1 MTAEGLLYADHFWGE
16 KHHGFQVLQENLKKS
31 EETVAEVAQFVK
43 ERLSVEDEYV
53 KAINRTVHKV
63 SNFIQ
68 NGSNIDAMWQ
78 LTKGTMELMA
88 EIHVML
94 VKNLQDLS
102 REVLKY
108 KDDVNKTRKELKQ
121 PQVAEAV
128 NLMQTTTTCLQ
139 KAKETYQ
146 HRCQELEKA
155 KKETNVNVKEISKIE
170 LKIARARDEYKSYV
184 EKYEV
189 VREDFETK
197 MSDSCKKFQTF
208 DRYFYSNK
216 FIFFNCICRSLYAS
230 IQQFILLYANHST
243 EMSSASFQVAEQ
255 FRESIQHLNADE
267 FVRKFIKSKSTG
279 SEKPPHVLFEE
290 SENGS
295 GSGMASSSSAMNLNP
310 IRDLVDIMSG
320 NSMPSSCSSSGI
332 LQDQAPPPQP
342 ITVDLLMMDPI
353 GEGIAVD
360 SSLSSTLNSTS
371 LINTSSGELNNI
383 KKSSEDLSTSST
395 FTDNKAPKKFSIF
408 TAKRRTKT
416 VSTSSIDETPTT
428 AEPFSASGLFKFTR
442 EKRRSKKENESNL
455 RASVCMDDTHS
466 TASSSRSDDKM
477 LNGSSSA
484 HPSHS
489 LIDAPI
495 DEKQSDLPVI
505 DDEGYII
512 RSTENQLDSNN
523 PTAWS
528 SCSSDEEEDED
539 ELQKSRIRKMT
550 ISDRPVH
557 INASVDEL
565 RDAIGSITLT
575 RSTTFER
582 DPWTIG
588 GSKAP
593 PLFSQ
598 SMNSSSLR
606 QPLRS
611 HHTADGRFRTNFS
624 ESDDP
629 PAFSVSM
636 GHNQSIAAGIA
647 RARPRSNT
655 PTTSQLMSRKDSTSS
670 FMDPWSSTFNL
681 APSESNHSLGE
692 STFNLSQ
699 STGNLLQA
707 TISEQRI
714 PVAMAINEHV
724 HVWFK
729 KGADEF
735 VQRTFGT
742 VMISFPT
749 SSISLLTSI
758 QHEIEP
764 LAFRL
769 SNAHYI
775 KSVLPNKQLID
786 ESLSRK
792 DDDTCTFYFN
802 KLQLATW
809 LQTQKIAKP
818 EAAFVNAEVARY
830 EMDPTAPCNSVPP
843 LFLTAYWK
851 FEPSHTG
858 RRLFSR
864 LRTTIFISDLRVDYR
879 LNSDS
884 PVTAPLLNVNFNT
897 NLTGSIDSVMCDPE
911 GKWAADSPS
920 LGWNLLEISRN
931 GDVHGSLKARIFM
944 KNSGDEVSLEM
955 LDRKPAQVFV
965 QFQCHEANLSG
976 VEVSLVQSDI
986 YHLSMIRKKLLAG
999 KYFCDP
1005 ELRK

>member
-1 MTAEGLLYADHFWGE
+1 MTTAEGLLYADHFWGE
-16 KHHGFQVLQENLKKS
+16 KHHGFQVLQENLKRS
-31 EETVAEVAQFVK
+31 EDTVSEVAQFVK

-53 KAINRTVHKV
+53 KAINRNVHKV

-68 NGSNIDAMWQ
+68 NGSNIDAMWM
-78 LTKGTMELMA
+78 LTKGTLELMA

-102 REVLKY
+102 REVQKY
-108 KDDVNKTRKELKQ
+108 KEDVNRTRKELKQ

-155 KKETNVNVKEISKIE
+155 RKETNVNVKEISKIE
-170 LKIARARDEYKSYV
+170 IKVARARDEYKSYV

-197 MSDSCKKFQTF
+197 MIDSCKKFQTF
-208 DRYFYSNK
+208 D
-216 FIFFNCICRSLYAS
+216 RSLYAS
-230 IQQFILLYANHST
+230 IQQFILLFANHST
-243 EMSSASFQVAEQ
+243 EMTSASFQVAEQ

-290 SENGS
+290 LENG
-295 GSGMASSSSAMNLNP
+295 GMTSSSSAMNLNP

-332 LQDQAPPPQP
+332 LQDQAQPSQP

-360 SSLSSTLNSTS
+360 SSPLNPTLNSTM
-371 LINTSSGELNNI
+371 NTSSTDLNNV
-383 KKSSEDLSTSST
+383 KKSSEDLSAASEKKSS
-395 FTDNKAPKKFSIF
+395 KKLSLFMP
-408 TAKRRTKT
+408 KRRKT
-416 VSTSSIDETPTT
+416 VSTSSIDETPNT

-466 TASSSRSDDKM
+466 TASSSRSDDKV
-477 LNGSSSA
+477 LNGSSA
-484 HPSHS
+484 HGHS
-489 LIDAPI
+489 LLDAPI
-495 DEKQSDLPVI
+495 DEKPSSSLPVV
-505 DDEGYII
+505 DDEGYMI
-512 RSTENQLDSNN
+512 RATENHVDSN

-575 RSTTFER
+575 RSTTFDR

-593 PLFSQ
+593 PMFSQ
-598 SMNSSSLR
+598 SMNASSLR

-624 ESDDP
+624 ESEDP

-655 PTTSQLMSRKDSTSS
+655 PTTSQLMSRKDSNSS

-729 KGADEF
+729 KGADDF

-749 SSISLLTSI
+749 SSINLLTSI

-769 SNAHYI
+769 SSAKFI

-786 ESLSRK
+786 ELLSKK
-792 DDDTCTFYFN
+792 DDENYTFYFN

-818 EAAFVNAEVARY
+818 DAQFMNAEVARY

-851 FEPSHTG
+851 FEPGHT
-858 RRLFSR
+858 
-864 LRTTIFISDLRVDYR
+864 DLRVDYR
-879 LNSDS
+879 LNSES
-884 PVTAPLLNVNFNT
+884 PVSAPLLNVNFNT
-897 NLTGSIDSVMCDPE
+897 NLTGAVDSVMCDPE
-911 GKWAADSPS
+911 GKWATDSPS
-920 LGWNLLEISRN
+920 LGWSLLEISRN

-965 QFQCHEANLSG
+965 QFQCHEANQSG
-976 VEVSLVQSDI
+976 VDVSLVQSDI

-999 KYFCDP
+999 KYFCEP

>member
-1 MTAEGLLYADHFWGE
+1 MATAEGLLYADHFWGE

-31 EETVAEVAQFVK
+31 EDTVAEVAQFVK

-68 NGSNIDAMWQ
+68 NGSNIDAMWL

-108 KDDVNKTRKELKQ
+108 KDDVNRTRKELKQ
-121 PQVAEAV
+121 PLVADAV

-139 KAKETYQ
+139 KAKETYH

-155 KKETNVNVKEISKIE
+155 KREPNVNAKEISKIE
-170 LKIARARDEYKSYV
+170 LKVVRARDEYKGYV
-184 EKYEV
+184 EKYEG

-197 MSDSCKKFQTF
+197 MSESCKKFQTF
-208 DRYFYSNK
+208 D
-216 FIFFNCICRSLYAS
+216 RSLYAS
-230 IQQFILLYANHST
+230 IQQFILLFANHST
-243 EMSSASFQVAEQ
+243 EMSSANFQVAEQ

-267 FVRKFIKSKSTG
+267 FVRKFIKGKSTG
-279 SEKPPHVLFEE
+279 SEKPPHVFFEE
-290 SENGS
+290 PDNGIN
-295 GSGMASSSSAMNLNP
+295 GNMASSSSAMNLNP
-310 IRDLVDIMSG
+310 HRDLVDIMSG

-332 LQDQAPPPQP
+332 LQDHPPPSQP

-360 SSLSSTLNSTS
+360 TTLRNSTS
-371 LINTSSGELNNI
+371 ATDLNSV
-383 KKSSEDLSTSST
+383 KKSSEDLSNVVAA
-395 FTDNKAPKKFSIF
+395 DKKVATKKLSMFLP
-408 TAKRRTKT
+408 KRRTKT

-428 AEPFSASGLFKFTR
+428 AEPFLASGLFKFTR

-484 HPSHS
+484 HPHS
-489 LIDAPI
+489 LLDAPI
-495 DEKQSDLPVI
+495 DEKPSSNLPIV

-512 RSTENQLDSNN
+512 RATENNMDSN

-528 SCSSDEEEDED
+528 SCSSDEEEDEE

-593 PLFSQ
+593 PMFSQ
-598 SMNSSSLR
+598 SMNSSSMR

-624 ESDDP
+624 APESEDP

-655 PTTSQLMSRKDSTSS
+655 PTTSQMMSRKDSASS
-670 FMDPWSSTFNL
+670 FMDPWSSTFNM

-729 KGADEF
+729 KGAEDF

-749 SSISLLTSI
+749 SSVNLLTSI

-769 SNAHYI
+769 SNAQFI

-786 ESLSRK
+786 ESLNKK
-792 DDDTCTFYFN
+792 DDEHYTFYFN

-818 EAAFVNAEVARY
+818 DAAFINAEVARY

-843 LFLTAYWK
+843 LYLTAYWK
-851 FEPSHTG
+851 FEPGHT
-858 RRLFSR
+858 
-864 LRTTIFISDLRVDYR
+864 DLRVDYR
-879 LNSDS
+879 LNSES
-884 PVTAPLLNVNFNT
+884 PISAPLLNVNFNT
-897 NLTGSIDSVMCDPE
+897 NLTGAVDSVMCDPE
-911 GKWAADSPS
+911 GKWAAENPS
-920 LGWNLLEISRN
+920 LGWTLLEISRN
-931 GDVHGSLKARIFM
+931 GDVHGSLKARVFM

-976 VEVSLVQSDI
+976 VDVSLVQSDI

>member
-1 MTAEGLLYADHFWGE
+1 MDL
-16 KHHGFQVLQENLKKS
+16 KVLQENLKRS
-31 EETVAEVAQFVK
+31 EDTVAEVAQFVK

-53 KAINRTVHKV
+53 KAINRNVHKV

-68 NGSNIDAMWQ
+68 NGSNIDAMWT
-78 LTKGTMELMA
+78 LTKGTLELMA

-108 KDDVNKTRKELKQ
+108 KEDVNRTRKELKQ

-155 KKETNVNVKEISKIE
+155 RKETNVNVKEISKIE
-170 LKIARARDEYKSYV
+170 IKVARARDEYKSYV

-208 DRYFYSNK
+208 DR
-216 FIFFNCICRSLYAS
+216 SLYAS
-230 IQQFILLYANHST
+230 IQQFILLFANHST
-243 EMSSASFQVAEQ
+243 EMTAASFQVAEQ

-279 SEKPPHVLFEE
+279 SDKPPHVLFEE
-290 SENGS
+290 SENG
-295 GSGMASSSSAMNLNP
+295 GMASSSSAMNLNP

-332 LQDQAPPPQP
+332 LQDQAPPSQP

-360 SSLSSTLNSTS
+360 SSPLNSTLNSTM
-371 LINTSSGELNNI
+371 NTSSTDLNNV
-383 KKSSEDLSTSST
+383 KKSSEDLSVTS
-395 FTDNKAPKKFSIF
+395 DKKSSKKLSLFMP
-408 TAKRRTKT
+408 KRRKT
-416 VSTSSIDETPTT
+416 VSTSSIDDTPNT

-466 TASSSRSDDKM
+466 TASSSRSDDKV
-477 LNGSSSA
+477 LNGSSA
-484 HPSHS
+484 HGHS
-489 LIDAPI
+489 LLDAPI
-495 DEKQSDLPVI
+495 DEKPSSSLPVV

-512 RSTENQLDSNN
+512 RATENHVDSN

-575 RSTTFER
+575 RSTTFDR

-593 PLFSQ
+593 PMFSQ
-598 SMNSSSLR
+598 SMNASSLR

-624 ESDDP
+624 ESEDP

-655 PTTSQLMSRKDSTSS
+655 PTTSQLMSRKDSNSS

-729 KGADEF
+729 KGADDF

-749 SSISLLTSI
+749 SSINLLTSI

-769 SNAHYI
+769 SNAKFI

-786 ESLSRK
+786 ESLSKK
-792 DDDTCTFYFN
+792 DDENYTFYFN

-818 EAAFVNAEVARY
+818 DAQFVNAEVARY

-851 FEPSHTG
+851 FEPGHT
-858 RRLFSR
+858 
-864 LRTTIFISDLRVDYR
+864 DLRVDYR
-879 LNSDS
+879 LNSES
-884 PVTAPLLNVNFNT
+884 PVSAPLLNVNFNT
-897 NLTGSIDSVMCDPE
+897 NLTGAVDSVMCDPE

-920 LGWNLLEISRN
+920 LGWSLLEISRN

-965 QFQCHEANLSG
+965 QFQCHEANQSG
-976 VEVSLVQSDI
+976 VDVSLVQSDI

>member
-1 MTAEGLLYADHFWGE
+1 MTAEGLLYADHFWGD

-53 KAINRTVHKV
+53 KAINRSVNKV
-63 SNFIQ
+63 SHYIQ
-68 NGSNIDAMWQ
+68 NGSSIDAMWL

-108 KDDVNKTRKELKQ
+108 KEDVNRTRKELKQ

-146 HRCQELEKA
+146 HRCQELEKV
-155 KKETNVNVKEISKIE
+155 KKETNVNVKEISKVE
-170 LKIARARDEYKSYV
+170 LKVARAREEYKSYV
-184 EKYEV
+184 DKYEL

-208 DRYFYSNK
+208 DR
-216 FIFFNCICRSLYAS
+216 SLYAS
-230 IQQFILLYANHST
+230 IQQFMLLFANHST
-243 EMSSASFQVAEQ
+243 EMSSASHQVAEQ
-255 FRESIQHLNADE
+255 FKESIQHLNADE
-267 FVRKFIKSKSTG
+267 FVRKFVKTKSTG
-279 SEKPPHVLFEE
+279 TEKPPRVLFEE
-290 SENGS
+290 SENGQLP
-295 GSGMASSSSAMNLNP
+295 ASSSSMNLNP
-310 IRDLVDIMSG
+310 VRDLVDIMSG

-332 LQDQAPPPQP
+332 LQDQAPPPHP
-342 ITVDLLMMDPI
+342 TTVDLLMMDPI
-353 GEGIAVD
+353 GEGIPVVD
-360 SSLSSTLNSTS
+360 SSINSNYSTPPIINNSIPES
-371 LINTSSGELNNI
+371 I
-383 KKSSEDLSTSST
+383 KKSSEDLSE
-395 FTDNKAPKKFSIF
+395 KKGGKKLSMFIP
-408 TAKRRTKT
+408 KRRTKT

-442 EKRRSKKENESNL
+442 EKRRSKKENEANL

-466 TASSSRSDDKM
+466 TASSSKSDDKM
-477 LNGSSSA
+477 LNGSA
-484 HPSHS
+484 PAHS
-489 LIDAPI
+489 LLDAPI
-495 DEKQSDLPVI
+495 DEKPKNLPVV
-505 DDEGYII
+505 DDEGYIV
-512 RSTENQLDSNN
+512 RTTTTSENNADSSN

-588 GSKAP
+588 GTKAP
-593 PLFSQ
+593 LMFSQ
-598 SMNSSSLR
+598 SMNVSSLR

-624 ESDDP
+624 ESEDP

-636 GHNQSIAAGIA
+636 GHNQAMAAGIA

-655 PTTSQLMSRKDSTSS
+655 PTTSQMMSRKDSASS

-714 PVAMAINEHV
+714 PLAMAINEHV

-729 KGADEF
+729 KGAEEF
-735 VQRTFGT
+735 IQRTFGT

-749 SSISLLTSI
+749 SSITLLTSI

-769 SNAHYI
+769 SNAKFI

-786 ESLSRK
+786 ENVSKK
-792 DDDTCTFYFN
+792 DDEMCIFYFN
-802 KLQLATW
+802 KTHLATW
-809 LQTQKIAKP
+809 LQAQKLAKP
-818 EAAFVNAEVARY
+818 DAAFVNAEVARF
-830 EMDPTAPCNSVPP
+830 EMEPTAPCNMVPP
-843 LFLTAYWK
+843 LFLTSYWK
-851 FEPSHTG
+851 FEPGHT
-858 RRLFSR
+858 
-864 LRTTIFISDLRVDYR
+864 DLRVDYR
-879 LNSDS
+879 LNSES
-884 PVTAPLLNVNFNT
+884 SISAPLLNVNFST
-897 NLTGSIDSVMCDPE
+897 NLTGSVDSVMCEPE
-911 GKWAADSPS
+911 AKWVAGNPS

-965 QFQCHEANLSG
+965 QFQCLEANLSG
-976 VEVSLVQSDI
+976 VDISLVQSDI
-986 YHLSMIRKKLLAG
+986 YHLSMIRKKVLAG

>member
-1 MTAEGLLYADHFWGE
+1 MTEGLLYADHFWGE

-43 ERLSVEDEYV
+43 ERLSVEEEYV
-53 KAINRTVHKV
+53 KAVNRTVHKV
-63 SNFIQ
+63 TNFIQ
-68 NGSNIDAMWQ
+68 NGSNIDAMWL

-88 EIHVML
+88 EIHLML

-108 KDDVNKTRKELKQ
+108 KEDVNRSRKELKQ

-128 NLMQTTTTCLQ
+128 NMMQTTTTCLQ

-155 KKETNVNVKEISKIE
+155 RKETNVNVKEISKIE
-170 LKIARARDEYKSYV
+170 QKVARAREEYKSYV

-189 VREDFETK
+189 VREDFETR
-197 MSDSCKKFQTF
+197 MSESCKKFQTF
-208 DRYFYSNK
+208 D
-216 FIFFNCICRSLYAS
+216 RSLYAS
-230 IQQFILLYANHST
+230 IQQFILLFANHST

-290 SENGS
+290 SENG
-295 GSGMASSSSAMNLNP
+295 MASSASAMNLNP

-332 LQDQAPPPQP
+332 LQDQPPPQQP

-360 SSLSSTLNSTS
+360 SSLSTLNNSDLS
-371 LINTSSGELNNI
+371 NV
-383 KKSSEDLSTSST
+383 KKSSEDLSVAPA
-395 FTDNKAPKKFSIF
+395 KAAAGKKLSLFMP
-408 TAKRRTKT
+408 KRRTKT

-428 AEPFSASGLFKFTR
+428 AEPFSASGLFKFSR
-442 EKRRSKKENESNL
+442 EKRRSKKENEGNL

-466 TASSSRSDDKM
+466 TASSSRSDDKV
-477 LNGSSSA
+477 LNGSA
-484 HPSHS
+484 LPHS
-489 LIDAPI
+489 LLDAPI
-495 DEKQSDLPVI
+495 DEKPSSNLPMV

-512 RSTENQLDSNN
+512 RATDNNLDSN

-575 RSTTFER
+575 RSTTFDR

-598 SMNSSSLR
+598 SMNVSSLR

-624 ESDDP
+624 ESEDP
-629 PAFSVSM
+629 PSFSVSM
-636 GHNQSIAAGIA
+636 GHNQAMTAGIA

-655 PTTSQLMSRKDSTSS
+655 PTTSQIMSRKDSASS
-670 FMDPWSSTFNL
+670 FMDPWSSNFNL

-729 KGADEF
+729 KGADDF

-742 VMISFPT
+742 VMISFAT
-749 SSISLLTSI
+749 SSINLLTSI

-769 SNAHYI
+769 SNAQSI

-786 ESLSRK
+786 ESLSK
-792 DDDTCTFYFN
+792 NEDSTYTFYFN

-818 EAAFVNAEVARY
+818 DAAFINAEVARY
-830 EMDPTAPCNSVPP
+830 EMDPTATCNSVHR
-843 LFLTAYWK
+843 Y
-851 FEPSHTG
+851 S
-858 RRLFSR
+858 
-864 LRTTIFISDLRVDYR
+864 
-879 LNSDS
+879 
-884 PVTAPLLNVNFNT
+884 
-897 NLTGSIDSVMCDPE
+897 
-911 GKWAADSPS
+911 
-920 LGWNLLEISRN
+920 
-931 GDVHGSLKARIFM
+931 
-944 KNSGDEVSLEM
+944 
-955 LDRKPAQVFV
+955 
-965 QFQCHEANLSG
+965 
-976 VEVSLVQSDI
+976 
-986 YHLSMIRKKLLAG
+986 
-999 KYFCDP
+999 
-1005 ELRK
+1005 

>member
-31 EETVAEVAQFVK
+31 EDTVAEVAQFVK

-108 KDDVNKTRKELKQ
+108 KEDVNKTRKELKQ

-170 LKIARARDEYKSYV
+170 VKVARARDEYKGYV

-197 MSDSCKKFQTF
+197 MSESCKKFQTF
-208 DRYFYSNK
+208 D
-216 FIFFNCICRSLYAS
+216 RSLYAS
-230 IQQFILLYANHST
+230 IQQFILLFANHST

-267 FVRKFIKSKSTG
+267 FVRKFIKTKSTG
-279 SEKPPHVLFEE
+279 SDKPPHVLFEE
-290 SENGS
+290 SENG
-295 GSGMASSSSAMNLNP
+295 MASSASAMNLNP

-332 LQDQAPPPQP
+332 LQDQPPPPQP

-360 SSLSSTLNSTS
+360 SSINLSNSMNSDLT
-371 LINTSSGELNNI
+371 NI
-383 KKSSEDLSTSST
+383 KKSSEDLSI
-395 FTDNKAPKKFSIF
+395 APSDKKGGGSKKLSMFMP
-408 TAKRRTKT
+408 KRRTKT

-442 EKRRSKKENESNL
+442 EKRRSKKENEGNL

-466 TASSSRSDDKM
+466 TASSSRSDDKV
-477 LNGSSSA
+477 LNGTA
-484 HPSHS
+484 HAHS
-489 LIDAPI
+489 LLDAPV
-495 DEKQSDLPVI
+495 DEKPSVPQV

-512 RSTENQLDSNN
+512 RENNLDSNL
-523 PTAWS
+523 TAWS

-575 RSTTFER
+575 RSTTFDR

-606 QPLRS
+606 QPLRT

-636 GHNQSIAAGIA
+636 GHNQMAAAGIA

-655 PTTSQLMSRKDSTSS
+655 PTTSQMMSRKDSTSS

-724 HVWFK
+724 HTWFR
-729 KGADEF
+729 KGADDF
-735 VQRTFGT
+735 LQRTFGS

-769 SNAHYI
+769 SNIQFI
-775 KSVLPNKQLID
+775 KTVLPNKQLID
-786 ESLSRK
+786 ESLSKK
-792 DDDTCTFYFN
+792 DEDTYTFYFN

-809 LQTQKIAKP
+809 LQTQKIEKP
-818 EAAFVNAEVARY
+818 DAAFHNTEVARY
-830 EMDPTAPCNSVPP
+830 EMDSTAPCNMIPP
-843 LFLTAYWK
+843 LFMTAYWK
-851 FEPSHTG
+851 FEPRHT
-858 RRLFSR
+858 
-864 LRTTIFISDLRVDYR
+864 DLRVDYR
-879 LNSDS
+879 LNSES
-884 PVTAPLLNVNFNT
+884 LVQVPLLNVNFST
-897 NLTGSIDSVMCDPE
+897 NLTGSIDNVMCEPE
-911 GKWAADSPS
+911 GKWTADSPALS
-920 LGWNLLEISRN
+920 WNLLEISRN

-965 QFQCHEANLSG
+965 KFQCHDAILSG
-976 VEVSLVQSDI
+976 VELSLVQSDI
-986 YHLSMIRKKLLAG
+986 YHLSMIRKKLTAG
-999 KYFCDP
+999 KYICDP

>member
-1 MTAEGLLYADHFWGE
+1 MAATAEGLLYADHFWGE

-31 EETVAEVAQFVK
+31 EDTVAEVAQFVK
-43 ERLSVEDEYV
+43 ERLSVEEEYV
-53 KAINRTVHKV
+53 KAINRTTNKV

-68 NGSNIDAMWQ
+68 NGSNIDAMWL

-108 KDDVNKTRKELKQ
+108 KEDVNRTRKELKQ

-155 KKETNVNVKEISKIE
+155 KKEANVNVKEISKVFQIE
-170 LKIARARDEYKSYV
+170 VKVARAREEYKGYV

-189 VREDFETK
+189 VREDFSTK
-197 MSDSCKKFQTF
+197 MSESCKKFQTF
-208 DRYFYSNK
+208 D
-216 FIFFNCICRSLYAS
+216 RSLYAS
-230 IQQFILLYANHST
+230 IQQFILLFANHST
-243 EMSSASFQVAEQ
+243 EMTSASFQVAEQ

-279 SEKPPHVLFEE
+279 SDKPPHVFFEE
-290 SENGS
+290 SSENGS
-295 GSGMASSSSAMNLNP
+295 TGGMASSSSAMNLNP
-310 IRDLVDIMSG
+310 VRDLVDIMSG

-332 LQDQAPPPQP
+332 LQDHPPPPQP
-342 ITVDLLMMDPI
+342 YTVDLLMMDPI
-353 GEGIAVD
+353 GEGIAVET
-360 SSLSSTLNSTS
+360 STPLRNSTS
-371 LINTSSGELNNI
+371 ATDLNSV
-383 KKSSEDLSTSST
+383 KKSSEDLSNVV
-395 FTDNKAPKKFSIF
+395 TDKKAATKKLSMFLP
-408 TAKRRTKT
+408 KRRTKT

-477 LNGSSSA
+477 LNGSTA
-484 HPSHS
+484 HGHS

-495 DEKQSDLPVI
+495 DEKPSPNLPIV

-512 RSTENQLDSNN
+512 RATTETNSN

-593 PLFSQ
+593 PMFSQ
-598 SMNSSSLR
+598 SMNASSLR

-624 ESDDP
+624 ESEDP

-636 GHNQSIAAGIA
+636 GHGNQSIAAGIA

-655 PTTSQLMSRKDSTSS
+655 PTTSQLMNRKDSASS

-735 VQRTFGT
+735 IQRTFGT

-749 SSISLLTSI
+749 SSINLLTSI

-769 SNAHYI
+769 SNSKFI

-786 ESLSRK
+786 ESLSKK
-792 DDDTCTFYFN
+792 DEETCTFYFN

-818 EAAFVNAEVARY
+818 EAAFINAEVARY
-830 EMDPTAPCNSVPP
+830 EMDSNAPCNSVPP
-843 LFLTAYWK
+843 LYLTAYWK
-851 FEPSHTG
+851 FEPGHT
-858 RRLFSR
+858 
-864 LRTTIFISDLRVDYR
+864 DLRVDYR
-879 LNSDS
+879 LNSES
-884 PVTAPLLNVNFNT
+884 PISAPLLNVNFNT
-897 NLTGSIDSVMCDPE
+897 NLTGAVDSVMCDPE
-911 GKWAADSPS
+911 GKWAADNPS
-920 LGWNLLEISRN
+920 LGWSLLEISRN

-955 LDRKPAQVFV
+955 LDRKPSQVFV

-976 VEVSLVQSDI
+976 VDVSLVQSDI

>member
-1 MTAEGLLYADHFWGE
+1 MTTAEGLLYADHFWGE
-16 KHHGFQVLQENLKKS
+16 KHHGFQVLQENLKRS
-31 EETVAEVAQFVK
+31 EDTVAEVAQFVK

-53 KAINRTVHKV
+53 KAINRNVHKV

-68 NGSNIDAMWQ
+68 NGSNIDAMWT
-78 LTKGTMELMA
+78 LTKGTLELMA

-108 KDDVNKTRKELKQ
+108 KEDVNRTRKELKQ

-155 KKETNVNVKEISKIE
+155 RKETNVNVKEISKIE
-170 LKIARARDEYKSYV
+170 IKVARARDEYKSYV

-208 DRYFYSNK
+208 DR
-216 FIFFNCICRSLYAS
+216 SLYAS
-230 IQQFILLYANHST
+230 IQQFILLFANHST
-243 EMSSASFQVAEQ
+243 EMTAASFQVAEQ

-279 SEKPPHVLFEE
+279 SDKPPHVLFEE
-290 SENGS
+290 SENG
-295 GSGMASSSSAMNLNP
+295 GMASSSSAMNLNP

-332 LQDQAPPPQP
+332 LQDQAPPSQP

-360 SSLSSTLNSTS
+360 SSPLNSTLNSTM
-371 LINTSSGELNNI
+371 NTSSTDLNNV
-383 KKSSEDLSTSST
+383 KKSSEDLSVASDKKSS
-395 FTDNKAPKKFSIF
+395 KKLSLFMP
-408 TAKRRTKT
+408 KRRKT
-416 VSTSSIDETPTT
+416 VSTSSIDDTPNT

-466 TASSSRSDDKM
+466 TASSSRSDDKV
-477 LNGSSSA
+477 LNGSSA
-484 HPSHS
+484 HGHS
-489 LIDAPI
+489 LLDAPI
-495 DEKQSDLPVI
+495 DEKPSSSLPVV

-512 RSTENQLDSNN
+512 RATENHVDSN

-575 RSTTFER
+575 RSTTFDR

-593 PLFSQ
+593 PMFSQ
-598 SMNSSSLR
+598 SMNASSLR

-624 ESDDP
+624 ESEDP

-655 PTTSQLMSRKDSTSS
+655 PTTSQLMSRKDSNSS

-729 KGADEF
+729 KGADDF

-749 SSISLLTSI
+749 SSINLLTSI

-769 SNAHYI
+769 SNAKFI

-786 ESLSRK
+786 ESLSKK
-792 DDDTCTFYFN
+792 DEENYTFYFN

-818 EAAFVNAEVARY
+818 DAQFVNAEVARY

-851 FEPSHTG
+851 FEPGHT
-858 RRLFSR
+858 
-864 LRTTIFISDLRVDYR
+864 DLRVDYR
-879 LNSDS
+879 LNSES
-884 PVTAPLLNVNFNT
+884 PVSAPLLNVNFNT
-897 NLTGSIDSVMCDPE
+897 NLTGAVDSVMCDPE

-920 LGWNLLEISRN
+920 LGWSLLEISRN

-965 QFQCHEANLSG
+965 QFQCHEANQSG
-976 VEVSLVQSDI
+976 VDVSLVQSDI

>member
-31 EETVAEVAQFVK
+31 EDTVAEVAQFVK

-53 KAINRTVHKV
+53 KAINRSVHKV
-63 SNFIQ
+63 SNYIQ
-68 NGSNIDAMWQ
+68 NGSNIEAMWL

-108 KDDVNKTRKELKQ
+108 KDDVNRTRKELKQ
-121 PQVAEAV
+121 PHVAEAV

-155 KKETNVNVKEISKIE
+155 KKETNANVKEISKIE
-170 LKIARARDEYKSYV
+170 LKVSRARDEYKSYV

-197 MSDSCKKFQTF
+197 MSESCKKFQTF
-208 DRYFYSNK
+208 D
-216 FIFFNCICRSLYAS
+216 RSLYAS
-230 IQQFILLYANHST
+230 IQQFILLFANHST
-243 EMSSASFQVAEQ
+243 EMSSANFQVAEQ

-267 FVRKFIKSKSTG
+267 FVRKFIKAKSTG
-279 SEKPPHVLFEE
+279 SEKPPHVLFEDT
-290 SENGS
+290 EN
-295 GSGMASSSSAMNLNP
+295 GMASSASAMNLNP

-332 LQDQAPPPQP
+332 LQDQQPPPQP

-353 GEGIAVD
+353 GEGIPVD
-360 SSLSSTLNSTS
+360 SSYNST
-371 LINTSSGELNNI
+371 NLNNSNSI
-383 KKSSEDLSTSST
+383 MNNSTDLNNVKKSSEDLSTSA
-395 FTDNKAPKKFSIF
+395 APDKKSSATKPKLSLFIG
-408 TAKRRTKT
+408 KRRTKT

-442 EKRRSKKENESNL
+442 EKRRSKKENEGNL

-466 TASSSRSDDKM
+466 TASSSRSDDKV
-477 LNGSSSA
+477 LNGSA
-484 HPSHS
+484 QPHS
-489 LIDAPI
+489 LLDAPI
-495 DEKQSDLPVI
+495 DENPSSNLPMV

-512 RSTENQLDSNN
+512 RATENNMDSNQT
-523 PTAWS
+523 PWS

-598 SMNSSSLR
+598 SMNVSSLR

-624 ESDDP
+624 ESEDP

-636 GHNQSIAAGIA
+636 GHNQAMAAGIA

-655 PTTSQLMSRKDSTSS
+655 PTTSQIMSRKDSTSS

-749 SSISLLTSI
+749 SSINLLTSI

-769 SNAHYI
+769 SNAQSI

-786 ESLSRK
+786 ESLSKK
-792 DDDTCTFYFN
+792 DEETYTFYFN

-818 EAAFVNAEVARY
+818 DAAFVNAEVARY

-843 LFLTAYWK
+843 LFMTAYWK
-851 FEPSHTG
+851 FEPGHT
-858 RRLFSR
+858 
-864 LRTTIFISDLRVDYR
+864 DLRVDYR
-879 LNSDS
+879 LNSES
-884 PVTAPLLNVNFNT
+884 PVTAPLLNVNFTT
-897 NLTGSIDSVMCDPE
+897 NLTGSVESVMCDPE
-911 GKWAADSPS
+911 GKWSADNPS
-920 LGWNLLEISRN
+920 LGWSLLEISRN

-976 VEVSLVQSDI
+976 VDISLVQSDI
-986 YHLSMIRKKLLAG
+986 YHLSMIRKKLIAG